1 MICCSLGAVA
11 LAAGLA
17 RRRQLARRLGIAVPL
32 LSIAFL
38 GAAGLLLGQHAGHY
52 AERAR
57 LNQRD
62 LLAEILAAPL
72 CSGAPTAAAEAS
84 D

>member
-17 RRRQLARRLGIAVPL
+17 RRRQLARRLGIALPL
-32 LSIAFL
+32 LSIALL

-72 CSGAPTAAAEAS
+72 CSGAPIAAAEAS